1 MEVSEEFIEIRIN
14 LLTKCGGGVMAV
26 VKQQMRSCASLQMS
40 WANVDELKIFLI
52 TIFISPYF
60 YINKNKVN

>member
-1 MEVSEEFIEIRIN
+1 
-14 LLTKCGGGVMAV
+14 MAV